1 MMAHNRYRN
10 ALIESNEERAE
21 IYRAQRNKNQRK
33 YEAAK
38 KEFLQT
44 QKEERKIN

>member
-10 ALIESNEERAE
+10 ELIEGNEERAE
-21 IYRAQRNKNQRK
+21 IYRQQRNKNQKK
-33 YEAAK
+33 YETAK

-44 QKEERKIN
+44 QKEERRIN